1 MRLLAAIFAIVLLTA
16 CQPAVHPPQG
26 GGQIPTKQGEI
37 AVLRL
42 DAPTPIELPGLSNLV
57 AFQAIEAG
65 RSGVISGAAPEGD
78 RGFDSLEQLGIRTI
92 ISVDGAPPDAKA
104 AAARGMRTVHI
115 PIQYNGL
122 TDLQRT
128 TLVRAVRDL
137 PKPIYL
143 HCHHGKHRSAAACA
157 IVAVSLGWLTTDEA
171 AARMRVAGTSDAY
184 RGLWACVA
192 DASAMTSS
200 AIDAASA
207 EFPAT
212 AEPDT
217 LVAMMIELDD
227 LFDRIKLVDANGG
240 QVPATHP
247 DIVPA
252 ADIAR
257 LADLLNPKRAGVEWP
272 ASHGLTPNDFE
283 EIGAHA
289 AELERMSDA
298 NTPDAFSSRIQ
309 AISACC
315 HACHAKHRN

>member
-1 MRLLAAIFAIVLLTA
+1 MRLLGAIFAIVLLTA

-42 DAPTPIELPGLSNLV
+42 DAPAPIELPGLSNLV

-65 RSGVISGAAPEGD
+65 RSGVISGSAPEGD

-171 AARMRVAGTSDAY
+171 AARMRVAGTSDGY

-192 DASAMTSS
+192 DASVMTSS
-200 AIDAASA
+200 AIDAASRVCSVVV
-207 EFPAT
+207 FG
-212 AEPDT
+212 
-217 LVAMMIELDD
+217 
-227 LFDRIKLVDANGG
+227 DAKCHGDIGFSCPNRDEHGG
-240 QVPATHP
+240 
-247 DIVPA
+247 
-252 ADIAR
+252 
-257 LADLLNPKRAGVEWP
+257 DLLAHALGNELPAIAARAGQQ
-272 ASHGLTPNDFE
+272 AKSKNR
-283 EIGAHA
+283 IR
-289 AELERMSDA
+289 ELRG
-298 NTPDAFSSRIQ
+298 P
-309 AISACC
+309 
-315 HACHAKHRN
+315 H